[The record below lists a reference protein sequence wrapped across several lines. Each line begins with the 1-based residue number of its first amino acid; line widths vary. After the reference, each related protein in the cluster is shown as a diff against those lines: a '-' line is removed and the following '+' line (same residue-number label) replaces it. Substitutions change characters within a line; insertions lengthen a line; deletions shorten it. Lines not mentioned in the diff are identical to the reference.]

1 MLAALRR
8 RPAAVAFAAI
18 AVIFVLTR
26 LALLWRFP
34 PFVDESLY
42 AFWSKEIHDSDQNRF
57 VPLANGRLPLLP
69 WLGAVIVWLGAAPL
83 TAVRLVSTGSGLVS
97 LASVGWLGRRLG
109 GTWTGVAA
117 AGLYVVV
124 PYFVVHDVIG
134 IYEPLVIACA
144 MVALCLEVRLA
155 HEPRRRLRLAR
166 FAGGALLALAIAGAM
181 FSILKLS
188 EHYAILFRTAD
199 QTEAIRSVGAG
210 LAHPLRW
217 IEFAWPGE
225 RTHILGYVT
234 PPLVV
239 LAAIGLGLALR
250 RRWPFPAFLV
260 LWAIVP
266 LAASALLAE
275 TIFARWTLWVAPPL
289 AVFAAFAL
297 VRLLRAAATLPF
309 ARPLLAS
316 AGAVAVAL
324 VLLPAFILDGHVLA
338 DPNRA
343 HYPGYSDVEYATG

>member
-83 TAVRLVSTGSGLVS
+83 TAVRLVSIGSGLVS

-124 PYFVVHDVIG
+124 PYFVVHDVVG

-155 HEPRRRLRLAR
+155 EEPRLDVSLLLGLALGAGVLTKKSGLFAVVLLPLSLLCFRWHEPRRRLRLAR

-199 QTEAIRSVGAG
+199 QTEAIRS
-210 LAHPLRW
+210 
-217 IEFAWPGE
+217 
-225 RTHILGYVT
+225 
-234 PPLVV
+234 
-239 LAAIGLGLALR
+239 
-250 RRWPFPAFLV
+250 
-260 LWAIVP
+260 
-266 LAASALLAE
+266 
-275 TIFARWTLWVAPPL
+275 
-289 AVFAAFAL
+289 
-297 VRLLRAAATLPF
+297 
-309 ARPLLAS
+309 
-316 AGAVAVAL
+316 
-324 VLLPAFILDGHVLA
+324 
-338 DPNRA
+338 
-343 HYPGYSDVEYATG
+343 